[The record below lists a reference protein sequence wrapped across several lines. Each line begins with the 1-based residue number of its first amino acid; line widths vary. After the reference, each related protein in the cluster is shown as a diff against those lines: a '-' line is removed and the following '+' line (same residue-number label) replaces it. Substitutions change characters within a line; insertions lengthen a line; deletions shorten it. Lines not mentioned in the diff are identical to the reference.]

1 MIYLRHKGFRQ
12 EACFIKAPAS
22 AERVFFLF
30 SYLEFALFPTEINN
44 SFNIHFF
51 GSSFKSLGSDQRSRR
66 KTSTDI
72 SRFYS
77 PT

>member
-30 SYLEFALFPTEINN
+30 SYLEFACSPL
-44 SFNIHFF
+44 
-51 GSSFKSLGSDQRSRR
+51 KSTTVLIF
-66 KTSTDI
+66 T
-72 SRFYS
+72 FLEVHLS
-77 PT
+77 P